1 MEDTMTTLTQRKA
14 GGVLLA
20 AFATLVASAIYYM
33 LFGTVYQR
41 LRGGASTSP
50 EAWTIAVQ
58 FGRNALVAFVL
69 ATLFRRLSITGRRD
83 ALRLGVLVWLG
94 FQAMAVLGSVVHE
107 HYPFG
112 LYLLHVGDALMTT
125 LIMALILGRKA
136 A

>member
-20 AFATLVASAIYYM
+20 AFATLVASAIYYAV
-33 LFGTVYQR
+33 FGTVWQR
-41 LRGGASTSP
+41 LRGGASTTP
-50 EAWTIAVQ
+50 EPWAIAVQ
-58 FGRNALVAFVL
+58 LGRNALVAFVL
-69 ATLFRRLSITGRRD
+69 ATLLRRLSITSRRD

-94 FQAMAVLGSVVHE
+94 FQAMEVLGSVLHE

-125 LIMALILGRKA
+125 LIMALILGRKPA
-136 A
+136 